1 MPIVP
6 GRWDWTRNET
16 SANTIMKS
24 RLEKKKSRMSPFE
37 RKLFR
42 FFIALLIL
50 AVLIY
55 ALLDIFI
62 K

>member
-1 MPIVP
+1 MQFGP

-16 SANTIMKS
+16 SAKTIMKS

-42 FFIALLIL
+42 FFVALTIM

-55 ALLDIFI
+55 AIWDIFI